1 MPYDVTLP
9 NGTIVENV
17 PDDMNKYGLMERVI
31 RGGLATAEDF
41 GHKSGFTKSNGEYTE
56 DIGPTG
62 SFGEN
67 LLVGL
72 DRGITHTGMQLG
84 NMLGMVS
91 DSEIDEAE
99 ALDKALLN
107 TWGGG
112 IGNVAGELIAT
123 APIGAGVGTAGKA
136 LTAAAATGN
145 AARATKAGAAVLGN
159 RYGRAAVEGTGYG
172 AIFGGPDNRLGGAAL
187 GAGFGL
193 GVTGLG
199 HGLGALWQQAKVGI
213 LPEAKALM
221 EKTGMFIPL
230 SQSGTGMVRNVY
242 NGILANLPGGSTT
255 IRRQYKDA
263 VDDLRQWAGTQ
274 AHPDDEFARVVIAK
288 DDDIH
293 TIFTKLD
300 DYWKGNKEK
309 GLVGAYDEIG
319 TGVMNASK
327 VKVNK
332 VTRDAINA
340 RAKEVGLPYR
350 IPSGEVSVQKVLNLR
365 NAITELKMATEN
377 SQFTRGL
384 HSKFDKTLK
393 NIDDQLESQLSPD
406 AWRQYSALRPAYA
419 NYNVLKGAV
428 DKAKSLGQEF
438 TPQQLL
444 TAAAEK
450 GGAGA
455 RSGGNALQQTADEAM
470 RALPDFP
477 SREGIFQIVASLG
490 LAGKIFAGVGLPV
503 VPTLSAL
510 GVGRLMAT
518 KGFQEFLMGGH
529 RGAELI
535 AKPMFQQFL
544 KVSGYSARQQAA
556 IKAQILQ
563 EEGEK

>member
-41 GHKSGFTKSNGEYTE
+41 GHKSGFTKSDGEYTE
-56 DIGPTG
+56 DLGPTG
-62 SFGEN
+62 SFAEN
-67 LLVGL
+67 LLVGM

-91 DSEIDEAE
+91 DQEIDDAE

-123 APIGAGVGTAGKA
+123 APIGAGVGAGAK
-136 LTAAAATGN
+136 AATGAV
-145 AARATKAGAAVLGN
+145 AAGTAGRGTKAAAGVLGN
-159 RYGRAAVEGTGYG
+159 RYGRTALEGAAYGT
-172 AIFGGPDNRLGGAAL
+172 IFGGPENRGTGAVL

-193 GVTGLG
+193 GITGLG
-199 HGLGALWQQAKVGI
+199 HGLGNLWQKAKVNL

-230 SQSGTGMVRNVY
+230 SQSGTGVLRNVY
-242 NGILANLPGGSTT
+242 NGILANLPGGSST
-255 IRRQYKDA
+255 IRRQYRDA
-263 VDDLRQWAGTQ
+263 VKDLRQWAGTQ
-274 AHPDDEFARVVIAK
+274 AHPDDEFANIAISQS
-288 DDDIH
+288 DDIH

-332 VTRDAINA
+332 ITRDAINA
-340 RAKEVGLPYR
+340 RAKEVGIAYR

-365 NAITELKMATEN
+365 NAITELKMATET

-384 HSKFDKTLK
+384 HTKFDKTLK
-393 NIDDQLESQLSPD
+393 NIDDQLESQLSPE
-406 AWRQYSALRPAYA
+406 AWKAYSNLRPAYA

-428 DKAKSLGQEF
+428 DKAKGMGQEF
-438 TPQQLL
+438 SPQQLL

-455 RSGGNALQQTADEAM
+455 RSGGNAFQQTADEAM

-490 LAGKIFAGVGLPV
+490 LAGKVFAGVGLPV

-518 KGFQEFLMGGH
+518 K
-529 RGAELI
+529 R
-535 AKPMFQQFL
+535 FQQFL
-544 KVSGYSARQQAA
+544 MGQHRGAALINHPQFQAFLKVAGYSARQQAA
-556 IKAQILQ
+556 IKSQVLQ
-563 EEGEK
+563 QEGET